1 MSSKIRKYELIESTI
16 IKGEY
21 RIKDNS
27 TGQAAEFTTKSEL
40 LQKIKRKFKANLCST
55 AMFYFRNITISDAE
69 TINKMLPT
77 NTLR

>member
-1 MSSKIRKYELIESTI
+1 MQTKIRKYELIKSTI

-21 RIKDNS
+21 RIQDNS

-40 LQKIKRKFKANLCST
+40 LKKIKRKFRASLCSRD
-55 AMFYFRNITISDAE
+55 MFYFAFITDEEAE
-69 TINKMLPT
+69 TIKKMLPT

>member
-1 MSSKIRKYELIESTI
+1 MQTKIKRYELIESTI

-21 RIKDNS
+21 RIHDNA
-27 TGQAAEFTTKSEL
+27 TGQAAEFTTRSEL
-40 LQKIKRKFKANLCST
+40 LKKIKRKFKANLCST

-69 TINKMLPT
+69 TINKMLPN